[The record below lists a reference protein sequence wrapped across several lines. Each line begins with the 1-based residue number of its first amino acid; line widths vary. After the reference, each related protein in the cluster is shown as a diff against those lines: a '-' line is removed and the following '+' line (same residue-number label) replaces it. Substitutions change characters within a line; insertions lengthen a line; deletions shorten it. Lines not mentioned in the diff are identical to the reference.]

1 MATLEAGFLTGN
13 KNNHPLRIRDKE
25 VTELTIDFDKLMGN
39 DFIAAE
45 QEVRAMGR
53 YDAYRILSMK
63 FQAALAARCLG
74 VPVDDFRS
82 LIVPMANFFLN

>member
-45 QEVRAMGR
+45 QEVRAMGEIR
-53 YDAYRILSMK
+53 RLPYFVHEIS
-63 FQAALAARCLG
+63 G
-74 VPVDDFRS
+74 GIGS
-82 LIVPMANFFLN
+82 PMPWRTGRRLP